1 MQLSFLAA
9 IWNQELILNKKLQ
22 QKLKLADLSPVYKK
36 EDSAKIKN
44 YTPVSVLPTVSKV
57 LGCLV
62 QKQRSEYIN
71 QFLSSVL
78 CGYKKRI

>member
-1 MQLSFLAA
+1 MQLIFLAA

-36 EDSAKIKN
+36 KDSAKIKN
-44 YTPVSVLPTVSKV
+44 YTPVSVLLTVSKV